1 MEIDVVLLTAMNNYA
16 LIMILQ
22 INSGQNLADCSIEVW
37 LVNMETGVI
46 LYTNK
51 EDIGKYKSKHYKKD
65 RI

>member
-37 LVNMETGVI
+37 LVNMEIGVI

-51 EDIGKYKSKHYKKD
+51 EGIGK
-65 RI
+65 